1 MLRIKLPRRGAGT
14 ALCHFLCLVKL
25 AKKALLSLWFSLLVF
40 GGFAQTKQKP
50 VEMLFL
56 GTFHFNIPGLDA
68 AKVDTIKVP
77 TPQVQTELEKI
88 TDEIFLFG
96 E

>member
-50 VEMLFL
+50 VEMLLL
-56 GTFHFNIPGLDA
+56 GTFHFNNPGPDA
-68 AKVDTIKVP
+68 AKVETFNVL
-77 TPQVQTELEKI
+77 TPQVPAEPEKI
-88 TDEIFLFG
+88 TDEISLLG